1 MSDHHELAQAGVN
14 IAGVA
19 LRLEDEQDR
28 DHLAD
33 YRRRRGLSDSEASE
47 YAAGIEI
54 GAAWVREEASAA
66 ALSAAY
72 LLAEHG
78 GPWTALPALATSLRG
93 FLTREADESR
103 REACFARFSPE
114 THSWDDESPYAAGI
128 VDVAG
133 AAWAAL
139 RDVDRERAVELANP
153 YAPANRAACLA
164 ALEDETGTSCR
175 LRWRARA
182 APRVGGG

>member
-33 YRRRRGLSDSEASE
+33 YRRRRHFSETDAAE
-47 YAAGIEI
+47 YASGVEV

-66 ALSAAY
+66 ALAAAWWI
-72 LLAEHG
+72 AEHG
-78 GPWTALPALATSLRG
+78 GPWTALRDLDTGLRS

-103 REACFARFSPE
+103 RETRFARFSPE
-114 THSWDDESPYAAGI
+114 THACDDKSPYVAGI

-133 AAWAAL
+133 AAWAIL
-139 RDVDRERAVELANP
+139 KDQHPERAVELANP
-153 YAPANRAACLA
+153 YAPANRAAYLA